1 MHPNTLNE
9 MQRNL
14 IEISYRPEIK
24 SICHLY
30 AELQELFSLNEF
42 IARIPDCK
50 SSNALPLFKSLETTN
65 HRDIHTIP

>member
-24 SICHLY
+24 SICHPY

-42 IARIPDCK
+42 IARIPDCE
-50 SSNALPLFKSLETTN
+50 SSSALPLLKSLETTN
-65 HRDIHTIP
+65 H